1 MQDKTLIIAYGNRD
15 REDDGAGWH
24 ILDKL
29 AHRLGLEAPQLA
41 GEQVSTPE
49 GSLTLLYL
57 FQLLP
62 EMAEDI
68 WIMTALFSSTPIIPP
83 TCRIWSSRKSSPTR
97 HTPPSPTT

>member
-41 GEQVSTPE
+41 GEQVSMQGTAMMIVLLNG
-49 GSLTLLYL
+49 GS
-57 FQLLP
+57 
-62 EMAEDI
+62 MGRA
-68 WIMTALFSSTPIIPP
+68 MTFSVPLFSISLCSI
-83 TCRIWSSRKSSPTR
+83 RY
-97 HTPPSPTT
+97 H